1 MTRFAIKRLRSTES
15 EVFYPLIYLDAAKF
29 LVLSVCAVIE
39 MTCPKIK
46 AKTLPN
52 FAKSLLPVDVR
63 GLKRLCSKVPYN
75 DDSDKDDDYD
85 DNNGDDDDDDDDS
98 MMMMMMMMVIIPL
111 TSSGLCSLIPNWH
124 RVWRRYL
131 IILATRLA

>member
-1 MTRFAIKRLRSTES
+1 M
-15 EVFYPLIYLDAAKF
+15 FYPLIYLDAAKF
-29 LVLSVCAVIE
+29 LVLSVYAVIE

-85 DNNGDDDDDDDDS
+85 DNNGDDDDDDDS
-98 MMMMMMMMVIIPL
+98 MMMMMMMMITDRLPVPGFAA
-111 TSSGLCSLIPNWH
+111 SSPTGVGSGRDI
-124 RVWRRYL
+124 
-131 IILATRLA
+131 

>member
-1 MTRFAIKRLRSTES
+1 M
-15 EVFYPLIYLDAAKF
+15 FYPLIYLDAAKF
-29 LVLSVCAVIE
+29 LVLSVYAVIE

-46 AKTLPN
+46 
-52 FAKSLLPVDVR
+52 AKSLLPVDVR

-98 MMMMMMMMVIIPL
+98 MMMMMIMMMMMVIIPL
-111 TSSGLCSLIPNWH
+111 TRSGLCSLISNWH
-124 RVWRRYL
+124 RVWKRYL

>member
-1 MTRFAIKRLRSTES
+1 M
-15 EVFYPLIYLDAAKF
+15 IYLDAAKF
-29 LVLSVCAVIE
+29 LVLSVYAVIE

-46 AKTLPN
+46 
-52 FAKSLLPVDVR
+52 AKSLLPVDVR

-85 DNNGDDDDDDDDS
+85 DNNGDDDDDDDS
-98 MMMMMMMMVIIPL
+98 MMMMMMMMMMIIPL
-111 TSSGLCSLIPNWH
+111 TRSGLCSLIPNWH
-124 RVWRRYL
+124 RVWKRYL

>member
-1 MTRFAIKRLRSTES
+1 M
-15 EVFYPLIYLDAAKF
+15 IYLDAAKF
-29 LVLSVCAVIE
+29 LVLSVYAVIE

-46 AKTLPN
+46 AKMLPN

-98 MMMMMMMMVIIPL
+98 MMMMMMMMIIIPL
-111 TSSGLCSLIPNWH
+111 TRSGLCSLISNWH